1 MRIGI
6 NGFGRIGRA
15 VLRAVLKHPSNQ
27 FEVVHINDLSSP
39 ETLSHL
45 LQYDSVHGHLNESI
59 SLENGMIEMG
69 SQRMSFSAIKSP
81 AELPWAEKKVD
92 LVFECTGRFQKREDC
107 QLHLKAGAPK
117 VLVSAPAKG
126 EDRTIVYGVNHESL
140 LSTDRIV
147 SNGSCTTNCLAPA
160 AKVLHEHL
168 QILSGLMTTVH
179 SYTNDQRILD
189 VPHSDLRRARA
200 GAVNMIPTSTGAAKA
215 IGLVIPELNGLI
227 DGMAIRVPTP
237 NVSLVDA
244 TFQVAKETTVEEV
257 NQLFK
262 QACETSLKEILS
274 CTKAPLV
281 STDFNGNPH
290 SSIIDLTMTKVMNKK
305 MVKFLAW
312 YDNEMGF
319 SHRMLDVATLMIK
332 P

>member
-1 MRIGI
+1 M
-6 NGFGRIGRA
+6 
-15 VLRAVLKHPSNQ
+15 
-27 FEVVHINDLSSP
+27 
-39 ETLSHL
+39 
-45 LQYDSVHGHLNESI
+45 
-59 SLENGMIEMG
+59 
-69 SQRMSFSAIKSP
+69 
-81 AELPWAEKKVD
+81 
-92 LVFECTGRFQKREDC
+92 
-107 QLHLKAGAPK
+107 
-117 VLVSAPAKG
+117 
-126 EDRTIVYGVNHESL
+126 YGVNHESL

-262 QACETSLKEILS
+262 QACETSLKKILS